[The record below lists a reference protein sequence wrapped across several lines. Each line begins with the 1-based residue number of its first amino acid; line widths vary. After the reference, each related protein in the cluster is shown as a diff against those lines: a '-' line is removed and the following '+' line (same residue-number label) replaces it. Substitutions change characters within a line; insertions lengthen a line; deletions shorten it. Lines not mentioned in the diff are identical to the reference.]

1 MCVKWVTREDVKVG
15 RMACSWLIKRFVD
28 PEAEIFYVPRSEV
41 RATVERESAIPF
53 HVPGSEL
60 AHNPNGTSFEAIL
73 DKYDLR
79 TDPALDLMGRVINGA
94 DTDNR
99 RFNQPEGPGVR
110 AIADG
115 FRYLRLA
122 DDQERV
128 MRSSI
133 VFDAL
138 YAYCQQ
144 ESADPGT
151 E

>member
-1 MCVKWVTREDVKVG
+1 MKWVTREDVKVG
-15 RMACSWLIKRFVD
+15 RMACSWLIERFVD
-28 PEAEIFYVPRSEV
+28 PQAEIFYVPRNEV
-41 RATVERESAIPF
+41 RQMVEREGAIPF

-79 TDPALDLMGRVINGA
+79 GDPALDLMGRVINGA

-99 RFNQPEGPGVR
+99 RFKQPEGPGVR

-115 FRYLRLA
+115 FRYLGLP
-122 DDQERV
+122 DDRERV
-128 MRSSI
+128 ARSSI

-138 YAYCQQ
+138 YAYCRQQ
-144 ESADPGT
+144 AAEDGAP
-151 E
+151 